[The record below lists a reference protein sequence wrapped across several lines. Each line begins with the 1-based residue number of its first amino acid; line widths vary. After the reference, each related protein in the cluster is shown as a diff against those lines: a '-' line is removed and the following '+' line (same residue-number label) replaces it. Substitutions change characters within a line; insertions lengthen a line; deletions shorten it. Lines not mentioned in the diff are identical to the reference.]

1 MDKDNVEI
9 PLTIELTKEVGEGN
23 YANLTVITH
32 STSEFILDFVRVM
45 PGVEKAPVKSRI
57 ILTPEHAKRLFLAL
71 QDNITK
77 YENQNGQILLGGEP
91 KATFPMGG
99 LGGGAKS

>member
-1 MDKDNVEI
+1 MIMDKDNVEI
-9 PLTIELTKEVGEGN
+9 PLTIELTKEIGEGN

-57 ILTPEHAKRLFLAL
+57 ILTPEHAKRLLMSL
-71 QDNITK
+71 NENISK
-77 YENQNGQILLGGEP
+77 YEQIFGEIKIP
-91 KATFPMGG
+91 VPQINPFNVKTKGE
-99 LGGGAKS
+99 S

>member
-9 PLTIELTKEVGEGN
+9 PLTIELTKEIGEGN

-57 ILTPEHAKRLFLAL
+57 ILTPEHAKRLLMSL
-71 QDNITK
+71 NENISK
-77 YENQNGQILLGGEP
+77 YEQIFGEIKIP
-91 KATFPMGG
+91 VPQINPFNVKTKGE
-99 LGGGAKS
+99 S

>member
-9 PLTIELTKEVGEGN
+9 PLTIELTKEIGEGN

-57 ILTPEHAKRLFLAL
+57 ILTPEHAKRLLMSL
-71 QDNITK
+71 NENISK
-77 YENQNGQILLGGEP
+77 YEQIFGEIKIP
-91 KATFPMGG
+91 VPQINPFNVKTKGEA
-99 LGGGAKS
+99 

>member
-1 MDKDNVEI
+1 MIMDKDNVEI
-9 PLTIELTKEVGEGN
+9 PLTIELTKEIGEGN

-57 ILTPEHAKRLFLAL
+57 ILTPEHAKRLLMSL
-71 QDNITK
+71 NENISK
-77 YENQNGQILLGGEP
+77 YEQIFGEIKIP
-91 KATFPMGG
+91 VPQINPFNVKTKGEA
-99 LGGGAKS
+99 